1 MSSIIPDIPDI
12 EWYRNKSIQMDSPN
26 SCPYANHY
34 KCPRFFD
41 SIDMLGDA
49 GIITRINIKDKKDLD
64 AFWERS
70 GLSPI
75 IAEDKTSIRNNNKTF
90 SNFCPEVSFKHLDG
104 YYAKFLAKHSDDTD
118 KENDYR
124 KAEKDK
130 LSNDYRYEWEYVI
143 ACHFLDCSVYNQ
155 IHDFN
160 LSKIGKF
167 DRLVHSNVLNLIG
180 RMEQCL
186 ESNDPSG
193 VLHAAACIIETAAKD
208 ILQRK
213 SLENQTFGSYKE
225 KYYKESKLPNDIKE
239 IVGNIYSLRNIMP
252 LSGHGSTSE
261 PNMNMYDAII
271 IAAAIKFIVEIE
283 YRMKNIE

>member
-1 MSSIIPDIPDI
+1 MSLIIPDL
-12 EWYRNKSIQMDSPN
+12 EWYRNKSIQMDTPN
-26 SCPYANHY
+26 SCPYANYY

-49 GIITRINIKDKKDLD
+49 GVITSINVKNKEDLD
-64 AFWERS
+64 TFWERS

-75 IAEDKTSIRNNNKTF
+75 IAEDETSISNNNNTF
-90 SNFCPEVSFKHLDG
+90 SNFCPEVSFKYFG
-104 YYAKFLAKHSDDTD
+104 YYAKFLAKYSDDTD
-118 KENDYR
+118 KENGYR
-124 KAEKDK
+124 IAEKDN
-130 LSNDYRYEWEYVI
+130 LPNDFRYQWEYAT

-180 RMEQCL
+180 RMEQCI
-186 ESNDPSG
+186 ENNDPPG
-193 VLHAAACIIETAAKD
+193 VLHAAASILETATKD
-208 ILQRK
+208 IIQ
-213 SLENQTFGSYKE
+213 SNGIENQTLGSYIE

-239 IVGNIYSLRNIMP
+239 IVGKIYKLRNTMP

-261 PNMNMYDAII
+261 PNMNMHDAIV
-271 IAAAIKFIVEIE
+271 IAAATKFIVEIE
-283 YRMKNIE
+283 YRIKNIE